1 MINQKKNN
9 KVTYENIRNIATG
22 KGDDYTTGCLLDY
35 QYVKDYY
42 KMIPVDLSKQQV
54 LDADPRAI
62 QQINFTAN
70 LDRAGNARFY
80 FILEEAKETILV
92 FSQGTVKVL

>member
-1 MINQKKNN
+1 MTVI
-9 KVTYENIRNIATG
+9 
-22 KGDDYTTGCLLDY
+22 
-35 QYVKDYY
+35 
-42 KMIPVDLSKQQV
+42 DLSKQA
-54 LDADPRAI
+54 LDIDPRAI

-70 LDRAGNARFY
+70 LDRTGNTGTY